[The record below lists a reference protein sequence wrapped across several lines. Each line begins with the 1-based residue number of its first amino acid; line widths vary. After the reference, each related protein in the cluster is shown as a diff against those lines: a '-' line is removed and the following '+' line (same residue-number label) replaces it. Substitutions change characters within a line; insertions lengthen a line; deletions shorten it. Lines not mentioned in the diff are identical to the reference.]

1 MKKNVIIVLAVIV
14 IAAILYATFVIAL
27 IKISLGL
34 ILTAVTALVVW
45 LIWHKIK
52 KKTEDRF

>member
-1 MKKNVIIVLAVIV
+1 MKKNGIIILAILV

-27 IKISLGL
+27 IKVTLGL
-34 ILTAVTALVVW
+34 ILIAVTVLLVW